1 MNFLIAGPCAID
13 TEENLELTASA
24 LVQKGWKYLRGGAFK
39 PRTSPNSFQGLGEEG
54 LKILHRVSQKYGL
67 QSVSEV
73 LSSEDIPLVSE
84 YVDILQIGSRNAQNV
99 SLLKRVGK
107 VQKPILLKRG
117 MMMRMEE
124 FLLAADYIVQ
134 AGNPN
139 VILCERGI
147 RTFETATRNTL
158 DLSVIPYIKEHST
171 LPIIVDPSHATG
183 HASYVASMAKAAL
196 AAGADGLMI
205 EIHPKPSQALC
216 DGHQALTLQEFLK
229 ITD

>member
-1 MNFLIAGPCAID
+1 M
-13 TEENLELTASA
+13 
-24 LVQKGWKYLRGGAFK
+24 
-39 PRTSPNSFQGLGEEG
+39 
-54 LKILHRVSQKYGL
+54 
-67 QSVSEV
+67 
-73 LSSEDIPLVSE
+73 
-84 YVDILQIGSRNAQNV
+84 
-99 SLLKRVGK
+99 
-107 VQKPILLKRG
+107 
-117 MMMRMEE
+117 
-124 FLLAADYIVQ
+124 Q